1 MLSFSQHDYATMG
14 ASGGVATIEPVRQF
28 GLFLKPF
35 ANGSLCL
42 GVVSSY
48 LGCRMHR
55 IETGV
60 ESDNFET
67 VRAVCSSGTY
77 TNVYQYPQ
85 TRRRDYG
92 TTTDARQR
100 TE

>member
-1 MLSFSQHDYATMG
+1 MVFLLLSESVLILMLSFSQHDYATMG

-35 ANGSLCL
+35 ANGSLFL

-48 LGCRMHR
+48 LGCRMHV

-60 ESDNFET
+60 EEG
-67 VRAVCSSGTY
+67 CK
-77 TNVYQYPQ
+77 
-85 TRRRDYG
+85 
-92 TTTDARQR
+92 
-100 TE
+100 